1 MNLTLL
7 NIKLKSSRRA
17 ASSPHSCS
25 TCLSCHLQENRPKG
39 TSVLQLTVTD
49 RDASHNG
56 PPFTFTIVD
65 GNEGNAF
72 HISQQGALVTVG
84 ALNRK
89 SKEHYLLQAQ
99 VSHSSEEKAVLRGCI
114 DLTVRPEQPDLFVF
128 PLFRLCTF
136 SLSCLIVTVS
146 FFFLFTFLA
155 TVHTNKTVN

>member
-7 NIKLKSSRRA
+7 NIKLKSIRRA
-17 ASSPHSCS
+17 ASSPHSRS

-39 TSVLQLTVTD
+39 TSVLQLAVTD

-56 PPFTFTIVD
+56 PPFTFAIVD

-99 VSHSSEEKAVLRGCI
+99 VSHSTEERVELRGFI
-114 DLTVRPEQPDLFVF
+114 DFSVRPTWFICPPSF
-128 PLFRLCTF
+128 PSLYLLSAMPNSHCLLLCF
-136 SLSCLIVTVS
+136 SPS
-146 FFFLFTFLA
+146 
-155 TVHTNKTVN
+155 